1 MRRGLLAF
9 LILLF
14 SSGLVA
20 ENQEKAQKKDL
31 ESQAKIILGEAKALE
46 GSGQLAEAR
55 AKYAESQALIEMK
68 EAATAIKR
76 LDDEIHQKMKT
87 VLSQSGKLYEAH
99 KYQEAASALEE
110 SAKLGSFAS
119 EVSSNLALCYY
130 GLGDRN

>member
-55 AKYAESQALIEMK
+55 
-68 EAATAIKR
+68 
-76 LDDEIHQKMKT
+76 EICR
-87 VLSQSGKLYEAH
+87 VA
-99 KYQEAASALEE
+99 
-110 SAKLGSFAS
+110 
-119 EVSSNLALCYY
+119 
-130 GLGDRN
+130 GLDRNERGCNGN